1 MTNQLKSILGYL
13 VALSSGLLFGAGMM
27 ISQMVDPAKVIGFL
41 NIAGDWDP
49 SLAFVLGGALLVFA
63 PGYYFLVKPR
73 QQPVLAEKFSLS
85 QLKSIDRP
93 LVIGAMLF
101 GIGWGVSGV
110 CPGPALTSISSL
122 NPTLLL
128 FVIAMVCGIVVSQR
142 IKK

>member
-1 MTNQLKSILGYL
+1 MTNQLKSILRYF
-13 VALSSGLLFGAGMM
+13 VALSSGLLFGTGMM

-41 NIAGDWDP
+41 NITGDWDP
-49 SLAFVLGGALLVFA
+49 SLAFVMGGALLVFA
-63 PGYYFLVKPR
+63 PGYYFLVKLR
-73 QQPVLAEKFSLS
+73 QKPVLAEKFLLS

-93 LVIGAMLF
+93 LVIGATLF
-101 GIGWGVSGV
+101 GIGWGLSGV

-128 FVIAMVCGIVVSQR
+128 FVIAMICGIVVSQR

>member
-41 NIAGDWDP
+41 NITGDWDP
-49 SLAFVLGGALLVFA
+49 SLVFVMGGALLVFA
-63 PGYYFLVKPR
+63 PGYYVLVKPR
-73 QQPVLAEKFSLS
+73 QKPILTEKLSLS

-128 FVIAMVCGIVVSQR
+128 FVIAMIVGIVVSQR

>member
-1 MTNQLKSILGYL
+1 MTNQLKSILRYL

-27 ISQMVDPAKVIGFL
+27 ISQMVDPAKVQ
-41 NIAGDWDP
+41 
-49 SLAFVLGGALLVFA
+49 
-63 PGYYFLVKPR
+63 K
-73 QQPVLAEKFSLS
+73 PVLAEKFSLS

-93 LVIGAMLF
+93 LVIGATLF
-101 GIGWGVSGV
+101 GIGWGLSGV

-128 FVIAMVCGIVVSQR
+128 FVIAMICGIVVSQR

>member
-1 MTNQLKSILGYL
+1 MTNQLKSILRYL

-41 NIAGDWDP
+41 NITGDWDP
-49 SLAFVLGGALLVFA
+49 SLAFVMGGALLVFA
-63 PGYYFLVKPR
+63 PGYYLLVKPR
-73 QQPVLAEKFSLS
+73 QKPVLAEKFSLS

-93 LVIGAMLF
+93 LVIGATLF
-101 GIGWGVSGV
+101 GIGWGLSGV

>member
-1 MTNQLKSILGYL
+1 MTNQLKSILRYL

-41 NIAGDWDP
+41 NITGDWDP
-49 SLAFVLGGALLVFA
+49 SLAFVMGGALLVFA
-63 PGYYFLVKPR
+63 PGYYFLVKPH
-73 QQPVLAEKFSLS
+73 QKPVLAEKFSLS

-93 LVIGAMLF
+93 LVIGATLF
-101 GIGWGVSGV
+101 GIGWGLSGV

-128 FVIAMVCGIVVSQR
+128 FVIAMICGIVVSQR

>member
-1 MTNQLKSILGYL
+1 MTNQLKSILRYL

-41 NIAGDWDP
+41 NITGDWDP
-49 SLAFVLGGALLVFA
+49 SLAFVMGGALLVFA

-73 QQPVLAEKFSLS
+73 QKPVLAEKFSLS

-101 GIGWGVSGV
+101 GIGWGLSGV

-128 FVIAMVCGIVVSQR
+128 FVIAMICGIVVSQR